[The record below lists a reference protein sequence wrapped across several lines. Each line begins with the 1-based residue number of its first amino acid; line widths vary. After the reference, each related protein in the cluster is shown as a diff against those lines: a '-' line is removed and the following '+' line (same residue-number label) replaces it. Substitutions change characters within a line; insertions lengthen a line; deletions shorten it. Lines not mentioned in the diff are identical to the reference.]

1 MNLFD
6 RIKLFAKNN
15 AFVLFAILAF
25 IIVYGTSVYF
35 LNKKL
40 TDTQNQL
47 SSLQSKQ
54 GTQAL
59 DDEIVRNFSKKLDSI
74 SDMEELLDN
83 YVSNLDVISQ
93 DLDTLNAK
101 MRGFNVVQ
109 VTTPGFNYQGLP
121 STGTSKP
128 GTPVETTVTCVD
140 NKCQDTFG
148 YLSNRQHFK
157 LFEPFDNNVVIPFG
171 NVSFD
176 AWKSNP
182 WSFQVLPRTYQ
193 VVTIISEQGADL
205 QPIVHN
211 QFTIKSNNQN
221 YLVPISESKTFF
233 LEKNKSFRF
242 NPNIFL
248 GVGVGAT
255 VNNAPNAEV
264 TPFAEVSLFEYGK
277 ENFNP
282 TWTFLGLA
290 AGYNSVEQSMSVGIS
305 PVSYNLGEP
314 LPIVNNLYLSP
325 MLGFSTDQ
333 SISILGT
340 LKVKL

>member
-6 RIKLFAKNN
+6 KTKLFIKNN
-15 AFVLFAILAF
+15 MFVLLAILTF
-25 IIVYGTSVYF
+25 VIIYGTSVYF

-40 TDTQNQL
+40 TNTQNQL
-47 SSLQSKQ
+47 ANLQAKEGAQ
-54 GTQAL
+54 VL
-59 DDEIVRNFSKKLDSI
+59 DDEIIRNFSKKLDSI

-83 YVSNLDVISQ
+83 YVSNLDIISR
-93 DLDTLNAK
+93 DLDALNAK

-109 VTTPGFNYQGLP
+109 VKTPGFNYQGLP
-121 STGTSKP
+121 STSTSKP
-128 GTPVETTVTCVD
+128 GIPINSTIECID

-148 YLSNRQHFK
+148 YLGERQHFK
-157 LFEPFDNNVVIPFG
+157 LFEPFNNNLQIPFG
-171 NVSFD
+171 DISFD
-176 AWKSNP
+176 AWKKNP
-182 WSFQVLPRTYQ
+182 WNFKVLPRTYQ
-193 VVTIISEQGADL
+193 VVTIISEQGSEL

-211 QFTIKSNNQN
+211 QFMISTNDQN
-221 YLVPISESKTFF
+221 YLLPISKNETVFI
-233 LEKNKSFRF
+233 EKNKSFRF
-242 NPNIFL
+242 KPNLFL
-248 GVGVGAT
+248 GVGTG
-255 VNNAPNAEV
+255 VNINDQSSAEV

-277 ENFNP
+277 DNFNP
-282 TWTFLGLA
+282 TWTFVGLS

-314 LPIVNNLYLSP
+314 LPLVNNLYLSP